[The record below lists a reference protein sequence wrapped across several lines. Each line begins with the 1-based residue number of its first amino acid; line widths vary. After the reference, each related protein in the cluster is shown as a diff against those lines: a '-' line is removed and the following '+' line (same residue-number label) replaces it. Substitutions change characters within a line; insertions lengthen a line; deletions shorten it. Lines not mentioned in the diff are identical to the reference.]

1 MLLKRRL
8 TRTEILLIIMLVIAI
23 IATSFKWQEIKE
35 GVVKSWKYFSIEKW
49 YEKD

>member
-8 TRTEILLIIMLVIAI
+8 TRTEILLIIMLVITV

-35 GVVKSWKYFSIEKW
+35 GFVKGWKYFSIEKW